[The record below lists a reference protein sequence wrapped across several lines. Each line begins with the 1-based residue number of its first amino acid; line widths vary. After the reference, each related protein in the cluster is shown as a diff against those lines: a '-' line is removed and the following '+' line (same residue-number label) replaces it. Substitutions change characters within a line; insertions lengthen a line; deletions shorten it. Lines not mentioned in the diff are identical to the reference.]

1 MALITC
7 PECGR
12 EISDKA
18 AACPHCGFPIQEHL
32 RAQEKPAAPA
42 TYSILLD
49 VTGGEEQ
56 KEELRRIL
64 HLTDEQIDTAV
75 SRVLA
80 TQSAVLAENLT
91 KEEAEALVAQ
101 FTYPHHFK
109 IRSAEGIAASAPPK
123 DSPMTFESTI
133 GAVILGVIAAVII
146 LSFL

>member
-18 AACPHCGFPIQEHL
+18 VACPHCGFPIQEHL
-32 RAQEKPAAPA
+32 QAQEKPASPA
-42 TYSILLD
+42 TYSILLS

-56 KEELRRIL
+56 KEELQRIL
-64 HLTDEQIDTAV
+64 HLTDAQIDAAV
-75 SRVLA
+75 SQVLA
-80 TQSAVLAENLT
+80 LQPALLAENLT
-91 KEEAEALVAQ
+91 KEEAEALVGQ

-109 IRSAEGIAASAPPK
+109 IRSTDGSAVSTPPK

-133 GAVILGVIAAVII
+133 GAVILGVIAAVLL

>member
-32 RAQEKPAAPA
+32 RAQTQNQTN

-49 VTGGEEQ
+49 VVGGDLQ
-56 KEELRRIL
+56 KDELRRIL
-64 HLTDEQIDTAV
+64 RLTDAQIDAAI
-75 SRVLA
+75 SQVLA
-80 TQSAVLAENLT
+80 THPAVLAENLT
-91 KEEAEALVAQ
+91 KDEAEKLVGQ

-109 IRSAEGIAASAPPK
+109 IRSAEGIDTSVPGGQ
-123 DSPMTFESTI
+123 SPMTFESTI
-133 GAVILGVIAAVII
+133 GAVILGVIAAILI

>member
-32 RAQEKPAAPA
+32 QAQTQNQTN

-49 VTGGEEQ
+49 VVGGDLQ
-56 KEELRRIL
+56 KDELRRIL
-64 HLTDEQIDTAV
+64 HLTDAQIDAAV
-75 SRVLA
+75 SQVLA
-80 TQSAVLAENLT
+80 THPAVLAENLT
-91 KEEAEALVAQ
+91 KDEAEKLVAQ

-109 IRSAEGIAASAPPK
+109 IRSAEGIAASTPPK